1 MKWTLRT
8 KILLGYGIALALMV
22 VILAWSYANLRGLG
36 RASNAILT
44 ENYNSILAAENMI
57 NAIER
62 QDSAILLLILRY
74 QDEGLRQFA
83 ENESQFLQWLA
94 RAKDNITIE
103 GEAEIVAAI
112 DSGYGAYLGRFSRLS
127 LSLRTE
133 PADVNTLY
141 HETVL
146 PSFKSVRDACIH
158 LREINQK
165 TMFEASEHARYVA
178 TRAIVSMLTL
188 GMVAIGVGLAF
199 SLLLSALLTK
209 PLSRIIAATHKIAE
223 GDYDVEVGR
232 ASSDELGRLATDFN
246 LMTRKLRA
254 YRDLNVQEIV
264 SEKQKSEAI
273 IRSVDDG
280 LVVVDTDF
288 KVADINPAA
297 TAIFER
303 RRLDVVG
310 KHFLELVSNEELL
323 GDMRQVCESGRTPSV
338 PEAGEN
344 LLSIERGSQQRHYQ
358 FSITPVKSADAGVIG
373 VVLVLRDV
381 TRLKELDRLKSEFVM
396 AASHELRTPLTSM
409 SMSVEL
415 LRENAAGK
423 LNDNE
428 RQLLEAA
435 HEEMQRLRALVNDL
449 LDISKIEAGKMDM
462 AFDRTPVAMLLE
474 KAVAMLKN
482 QADEKSIELS
492 FKIAE
497 DLPDVKVDA
506 NKIAWVLTNLISNA
520 MRYTDTGGSI
530 RLSAEAIG
538 PQIQVSVT
546 DSGAGIPYEYQSRI
560 FDKFV
565 QVKTDKSVGGTG
577 LGLAICKEIVRAHGG
592 TIWVDSVPGQGSTFT
607 FTIPVVEWAGNE
619 RTRR

>member
-22 VILAWSYANLRGLG
+22 VILAWSYANLRRLG
-36 RASNAILT
+36 KASNAILT

-103 GEAEIVAAI
+103 GEAEIIAAI

-127 LSLRTE
+127 LSLRTD
-133 PADVNTLY
+133 PAEVNALY

-146 PSFKSVRDACIH
+146 PAFKSVRDACIH
-158 LREINQK
+158 LREINQE

-188 GMVAIGVGLAF
+188 GLVAIGVGLAF
-199 SLLLSALLTK
+199 SLLLSALLTT

-254 YRDLNVQEIV
+254 YRDLNVQQIV
-264 SEKQKSEAI
+264 SEKHKSEAI
-273 IRSVDDG
+273 IRSIDDG

-288 KVADINPAA
+288 KVGDINPAA
-297 TAIFER
+297 TVIFER

-323 GDMRQVCESGRTPSV
+323 GDIRRICESGQTPSV

-344 LLSIERGSQQRHYQ
+344 LLSIERGGQQRHYQ
-358 FSITPVKSADAGVIG
+358 FSITPVKSAGAGVIG

-428 RQLLEAA
+428 RQLLETA

-449 LDISKIEAGKMDM
+449 LDISKIEAGKMEM
-462 AFDRTPVAMLLE
+462 AFDQTPVAMLLE
-474 KAVAMLKN
+474 KAVAMLKS
-482 QADEKSIELS
+482 QAEERSIGLS
-492 FKIAE
+492 STVTE
-497 DLPDVKVDA
+497 DMPDVKVDA
-506 NKIAWVLTNLISNA
+506 NKITWVLTNLISNA
-520 MRYTDTGGSI
+520 LRYTDAGGSI
-530 RLSAEAIG
+530 RLVAEGIG
-538 PQIQVSVT
+538 PQVQISVT
-546 DSGAGIPYEYQSRI
+546 DTGAGIPYEYQSRI

-565 QVKTDKSVGGTG
+565 QVKSEKSVGGTG

-607 FTIPVVEWAGNE
+607 FTIPAVEWAGNE

>member
-36 RASNAILT
+36 KASNAILT

-83 ENESQFLQWLA
+83 ENESQFLQWLG

-103 GEAEIVAAI
+103 GEAEIIAAI
-112 DSGYGAYLGRFSRLS
+112 DSGYGAYLERFSQLS
-127 LSLRTE
+127 LSLRTDRVE
-133 PADVNTLY
+133 VNALY

-165 TMFEASEHARYVA
+165 TMFEASEHARTVA

-188 GMVAIGVGLAF
+188 GLVAIGVGLAF

-254 YRDLNVQEIV
+254 YRDLNVQQIV
-264 SEKQKSEAI
+264 SEKNKSEAI
-273 IRSVDDG
+273 IRSIDDG
-280 LVVVDTDF
+280 LVVVETDF
-288 KVADINPAA
+288 TVADINPAA

-310 KHFLELVSNEELL
+310 KHFLELVGNEDLL
-323 GDMRQVCESGRTPSV
+323 GDMRRVCESGQTPSV
-338 PEAGEN
+338 LEADEN
-344 LLSIERGSQQRHYQ
+344 LLSIERGGQQRHYQ
-358 FSITPVKSADAGVIG
+358 FSITPVKSAGAGVIG

-428 RQLLEAA
+428 RQLLETA

-449 LDISKIEAGKMDM
+449 LDISKIEAGKMEM
-462 AFDRTPVAMLLE
+462 AFDRGPVAILLE
-474 KAVAMLKN
+474 RAVAMLKS
-482 QADEKSIELS
+482 QADKKSIELS

-497 DLPDVKVDA
+497 NLPDVKADA
-506 NKIAWVLTNLISNA
+506 NKVTWVLTNLISNA
-520 MRYTDTGGSI
+520 LRYTDPGGYV
-530 RLSAEAIG
+530 RLDAEVFG
-538 PQIQVSVT
+538 PQVHLSVT
-546 DSGAGIPYEYQSRI
+546 DNGAGIPYEYQSRI

-565 QVKTDKSVGGTG
+565 QVKSDKSVGGTG

-607 FTIPVVEWAGNE
+607 FTIPVVE
-619 RTRR
+619 